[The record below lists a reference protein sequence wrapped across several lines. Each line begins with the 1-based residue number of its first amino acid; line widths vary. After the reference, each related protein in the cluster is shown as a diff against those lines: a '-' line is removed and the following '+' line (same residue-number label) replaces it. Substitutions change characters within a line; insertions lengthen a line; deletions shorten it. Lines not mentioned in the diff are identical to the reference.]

1 MTIRSRCIL
10 TGVIG
15 FVLGAVLSSALVRG
29 QAATKVDGQFT
40 HISLAVR
47 DVDKTAKA
55 VAEMFGLPAPQSRIF
70 RDIPF
75 PPSYGNRTMV
85 GKVSSVTA
93 NGVRIE
99 MIQPM
104 SPSPWQDF
112 IDQHGDGVHHIG
124 WDVSDY
130 GEAVQFLES
139 MGGKWVQG
147 NLAVNFGYVDMTPAS
162 IPFAIEVIG
171 EGGARLP
178 PQDWQ
183 R

>member
-1 MTIRSRCIL
+1 MTIRSRYVL

-15 FVLGAVLSSALVRG
+15 FVLGAVVSSALVRG
-29 QAATKVDGQFT
+29 QAATKVDGEFT

-99 MIQPM
+99 IIQPM
-104 SPSPWQDF
+104 GPSPWQDF
-112 IDQHGDGVHHIG
+112 IDQHGEGVHHIG

-147 NLAVNFGYVDMTPAS
+147 NLAVNFGYVDMTPAG
-162 IPFAIEVIG
+162 IPFSIEVIG